1 MNISS
6 IKTLLSQIIRRGTL
20 VLSRQKEQIHYSKAS
35 QFYSMI
41 SFRTIT
47 SIVTTVFI
55 LFLCLTTLPV
65 LGVFPDDENAW
76 LDSGPENE
84 YNSGSPPLN
93 GIHETSVNSSHLSLP
108 GSDGVREKHAPGL
121 LHRENNRSVPST
133 TSPLTV
139 PPDLP
144 RSFDWR
150 DNNGDWTTPVKDQ
163 GEECGSC
170 WAYAAVGLLES
181 HLKIIQH
188 NPNLTPD
195 LSEQYLISCDEDDDG
210 CDGGDFETALAYL
223 VDTPGPEGKIGT
235 VNESVYPV
243 DNFDDSCAYLGNV
256 TRYKAGHWAYVNSS
270 GASDPEI
277 SIPSVNE
284 LKSAI
289 YLKGPIAA
297 GVDDDDAFDDYERGI
312 YSSTAL
318 PPEETTNHAVIL
330 VGWGN
335 ENGTEYFIGK
345 NSFGTEWGEDG
356 WFRIAVNSSRIGEG
370 AVYLDEE

>member
-1 MNISS
+1 
-6 IKTLLSQIIRRGTL
+6 
-20 VLSRQKEQIHYSKAS
+20 
-35 QFYSMI
+35 MI

-47 SIVTTVFI
+47 SITTTALLI
-55 LFLCLTTLPV
+55 LLCLAPLSV
-65 LGVFPDDENAW
+65 SGAFPDDENTW
-76 LDSGPENE
+76 FDSGPDTE
-84 YNSGSPPLN
+84 YNSGSSTF
-93 GIHETSVNSSHLSLP
+93 GRIYETSTNTSHLSLP
-108 GSDGVREKHAPGL
+108 GSDGEREKHAPGL
-121 LHRENNRSVPST
+121 LHRENNRSVPSS

-150 DNNGDWTTPVKDQ
+150 NNNGDWTTPVKDQ

-223 VDTPGPEGKIGT
+223 VDTPGPDGKIGT

-243 DNFDDSCAYLGNV
+243 DNADDSCADLGNA
-256 TRYKAGHWAYVNSS
+256 TRYGAGRWAYVNSS
-270 GASDPEI
+270 GGDDAEI
-277 SIPSVNE
+277 SLPPVNE
-284 LKSAI
+284 LKTAI

-297 GVDDDDAFDDYERGI
+297 GVDDDDAFDDYEGGI
-312 YSSTAL
+312 FSSTAL
-318 PPEETTNHAVIL
+318 PLEETTNHAVIL

-356 WFRIAVNSSRIGEG
+356 WFRIVVNSSRIGEG